1 MSFWKKVWQ
10 FIWHDD
16 SIWSWIVNVI
26 IAFILVKFIISPGIG
41 LLLGTH
47 YPIVAVVSGSME
59 HNENFDQWW
68 ENNKDYYEQ
77 YNITKEE
84 FSNYKFHNGF
94 NKGDIM
100 ILIGKEPKAIKTGD
114 VVVYQTTLN
123 NNPIIHRVI
132 ATTMNN
138 NRLTYTT
145 KGDHNAV
152 RDPQLVQEEQI
163 TNTGIAVLR
172 VPYVGWLKILV
183 SNLLGG
189 NI

>member
-1 MSFWKKVWQ
+1 MGFWKKTWQ

-26 IAFILVKFIISPGIG
+26 IAFILVKFIIYHGIG
-41 LLLGTH
+41 FLLGTN
-47 YPIVAVVSGSME
+47 YPIVAVISGSME
-59 HNENFDQWW
+59 HNENFQTWW
-68 ENNKDYYEQ
+68 DNNKDYYEQ
-77 YNITKEE
+77 YNITLEDFKD
-84 FSNYKFHNGF
+84 YKFTNGF

-100 ILIGKEPKAIKTGD
+100 ILKGKEPKAIKAGD
-114 VVVYQTTLN
+114 VVVYQTN
-123 NNPIIHRVI
+123 NKNPIIHRVI
-132 ATTMNN
+132 AITENN
-138 NRLTYTT
+138 QKYVYTT